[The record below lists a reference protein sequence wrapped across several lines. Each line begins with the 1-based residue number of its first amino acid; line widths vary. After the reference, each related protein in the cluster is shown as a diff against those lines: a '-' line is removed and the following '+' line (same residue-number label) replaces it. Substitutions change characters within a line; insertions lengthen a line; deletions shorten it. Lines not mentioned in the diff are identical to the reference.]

1 MHRIPARDDS
11 LSVDFVPEQS
21 LDTSEVPS
29 PCLHWLFS
37 KDGGYITRL
46 KEAEDDAFTV
56 QGDNMPSAKVEAI
69 VMREVADYLQSQGC
83 DEFWTPRTRI
93 PGRVSCT
100 YQRYA
105 LGF

>member
-1 MHRIPARDDS
+1 MQRIPARDDS

-29 PCLHWLFS
+29 PCSHWLFS
-37 KDGGYITRL
+37 KDGGYVTRL
-46 KEAEDDAFTV
+46 KEDDPFNV
-56 QGDNMPSAKVEAI
+56 QGDDRPSAKVEAI
-69 VMREVADYLQSQGC
+69 VMREVADYLQSQEC

-93 PGRVSCT
+93 PRRVSCI